1 MNRPLVSGSER
12 HRGEK
17 HVGEGGFTLVE
28 VLVAIVV
35 LVFGLMAVTNLLL
48 VAGTSNSVAKH
59 GGAAA
64 TAAAAMMETL
74 KATPAFDPLGG
85 PALVATA
92 GDINSIACPSANC
105 VVDDVPGVGLIQTK
119 WSVEPAMFDPVSGA
133 TYGYF
138 ITVQSEG
145 LAPLVSSRSQASF
158 TTFRACTDT
167 TPGGCP

>member
-1 MNRPLVSGSER
+1 MNGPLVSGSER
-12 HRGEK
+12 HRSEK
-17 HVGEGGFTLVE
+17 RVGEEGFTLVE

-85 PALVATA
+85 PALVAT
-92 GDINSIACPSANC
+92 GDITTIVCPSANC
-105 VVDDVPGVGLIQTK
+105 VVDDVPGVGLIQTR
-119 WSVEPAMFDPVSGA
+119 WAVVPAMNDPVSGA
-133 TYGYF
+133 MYGYF
-138 ITVQSEG
+138 IQVESEG

-167 TPGGCP
+167 TRGCP